1 MSRIAIISAAP
12 APSSDKLLAAI
23 FIAIIVHVGI
33 ILGVSFTV
41 EKPQKFNK
49 SISITLANT
58 PAEKAPEKANFLAQ
72 ENQIGAGRKKQK
84 ATPPAQKIPS
94 QKQTRH
100 VKINKQKQS
109 KNKAANKVRI
119 ITQKQST
126 IKSNIGEQSE
136 TPRTQNIPELST
148 AMLRQQI
155 TEIGVNVRD
164 RQLNA
169 ENSRIKF
176 IDSVNAHK
184 FQAATYIQQWQH
196 KVERIGN
203 LNYPALARKKGFSG
217 KLLLDVG
224 IKHDGSIYSIRV
236 RKSSGYKSLDDTA
249 TKIVRMGAPYAP
261 LPGDLR
267 AELDVLVISRVWHFS
282 DEAGMST
289 Q

>member
-1 MSRIAIISAAP
+1 MTTISAAP

-23 FIAIIVHVGI
+23 IIAIIIHAGI
-33 ILGVSFTV
+33 ILSVSFTV
-41 EKPQKFNK
+41 EKPEKFNK

-94 QKQTRH
+94 QRISKQ
-100 VKINKQKQS
+100 VNINKQKQS
-109 KNKAANKVRI
+109 KNKATNKTKI
-119 ITQKQST
+119 IIQNQST
-126 IKSNIGEQSE
+126 IKTNIGDQSKT
-136 TPRTQNIPELST
+136 TPKTQHITELST
-148 AMLRQQI
+148 AMLSKQI
-155 TEIGVNVRD
+155 AEIGVTARD

-184 FQAATYIQQWQH
+184 FQAATYIQQWQS

-203 LNYPALARKKGFSG
+203 LNYPSLARQKGFSG

-224 IKHDGSIYSIRV
+224 IKHDGSIYSIRI
-236 RKSSGYKSLDDTA
+236 RKSSGYKSLDETA
-249 TKIVRMGAPYAP
+249 AKIVRMGAPYAP
-261 LPGDLR
+261 LPNELR
-267 AELDVLVISRVWHFS
+267 AELDVLVISRFWQFS
-282 DEAGMST
+282 DETGIST